1 MLQRMI
7 VDYVPTRGILRI
19 LSDGNDETI
28 IFLHLKYSMPE
39 FILGRK
45 FGENVLGVA
54 SFEEKFVRVAIHGSA
69 CISWP

>member
-1 MLQRMI
+1 MI

-19 LSDGNDETI
+19 LSDRKNETI
-28 IFLHLKYSMPE
+28 IFLHLKYSIPE

-54 SFEEKFVRVAIHGSA
+54 SLKDKFFRGANNA
-69 CISWP
+69 N

>member
-1 MLQRMI
+1 MI

-28 IFLHLKYSMPE
+28 IFLHLTYSIPE

-54 SFEEKFVRVAIHGSA
+54 SFKEKFVRVAIHGSA

>member
-1 MLQRMI
+1 MI

-19 LSDGNDETI
+19 LSDRNDETI
-28 IFLHLKYSMPE
+28 IFLHLKYSIPE

-54 SFEEKFVRVAIHGSA
+54 SFKEKFVRVAIHGSA

>member
-1 MLQRMI
+1 MI

-28 IFLHLKYSMPE
+28 IFLHLKYSIPE

-54 SFEEKFVRVAIHGSA
+54 SFKEKFVRVAIHGSA

>member
-1 MLQRMI
+1 MI

-19 LSDGNDETI
+19 LSDGKNETI
-28 IFLHLKYSMPE
+28 IVLRLKYLIPE

-54 SFEEKFVRVAIHGSA
+54 SLKEKFCRVANNA
-69 CISWP
+69 N